1 MEKLIKEKI
10 KKLKPSAT
18 IALNEKSKK
27 LISEGK
33 KIYKFGFGQSPFP
46 VPKEIQKELSINTHR
61 KDYLPM
67 QGLLELRQAISS
79 YLNKR
84 NKFKFDFED
93 IIVGPGSKELM
104 FILNQVF
111 NGDIIL
117 PAPSWVSY
125 APQADIGNNK
135 VHWIETSSE
144 TNWFPTAAQLEKK
157 IKKIRVKKI
166 FFVVRLYDYDW
177 FWVFEMKTTT
187 TYDSGMG
194 WAGVQLFSV
203 CAPFTL
209 FNLKTHINIK
219 M

>member
-1 MEKLIKEKI
+1 MNKLFKEKI

-18 IALNEKSKK
+18 IALNEKSKQ

-46 VPKEIQKELSINTHR
+46 VPQEIQKELSINTHR

-84 NKFKFDFED
+84 NKVKFDFED
-93 IIVGPGSKELM
+93 IVIGPGSKELM
-104 FILNQVF
+104 FLLNQIF

-117 PAPSWVSY
+117 SAPSWVSY

-144 TNWFPTAAQLEKK
+144 TNWFPTVDQLEKK
-157 IKKIRVKKI
+157 IKKIGVKKI
-166 FFVVRLYDYDW
+166 LLILN
-177 FWVFEMKTTT
+177 
-187 TYDSGMG
+187 S
-194 WAGVQLFSV
+194 
-203 CAPFTL
+203 P
-209 FNLKTHINIK
+209 
-219 M
+219 